1 MCGGGGEVWKD
12 EGDVWK
18 GEGVCGRMRIMYR
31 GVG

>member
-1 MCGGGGEVWKD
+1 MEGEGEVWKN

-18 GEGVCGRMRIMYR
+18 GEGVCKRMRVMYR

>member
-1 MCGGGGEVWKD
+1 MCGGEGEVWKD

-18 GEGVCGRMRIMYR
+18 GEGVCGRMRVMYR